1 MALTKSTE
9 DQNETYPRIV
19 FRVASGAYPAMK
31 LLADEHYRLSLIKKP
46 SVDLLAKYALQE
58 YAKNYMR
65 QMKLK
70 HTTQSETKFQSV

>member
-9 DQNETYPRIV
+9 DQNITYPRIV
-19 FRVASGAYPAMK
+19 FRVTPGSYPAMK

-58 YAKNYMR
+58 YAKNYIR